1 MTMLLSLQT
10 IESSLTQFKTSRHIY
25 IGYSGGVDSHVLLH
39 LCAAI
44 TTLKEKIIAVYV
56 HHGLQADS
64 ESWAGH
70 CKKTAQSLGV
80 DFKLLRVN
88 AVATQGESP
97 EEAARNAR
105 YCALKS
111 LMDANDVL

>member
-70 CKKTAQSLGV
+70 CKKQRKAWVWILSCYGSMPLQ
-80 DFKLLRVN
+80 LREKVLKKR
-88 AVATQGESP
+88 P
-97 EEAARNAR
+97 EMHDI
-105 YCALKS
+105 AL
-111 LMDANDVL
+111 